1 VTNPKQPIGLDVE
14 AGRSEP
20 RSLQKFIAQRRRDF
34 DGVEQADSPALE
46 NGVQGGMHGRLHV
59 AIAT

>member
-1 VTNPKQPIGLDVE
+1 MLKLEG
-14 AGRSEP
+14 ASRAASKSS
-20 RSLQKFIAQRRRDF
+20 SLQRRRDF

-46 NGVQGGMHGRLHV
+46 NGVQGGMQGRLHV